1 MLFSIADCIAANAVA
16 FPARIAIEVLDPRRY
31 PEPVRRFTYR
41 GLWQAVCV
49 LADAFGYV
57 EAGRHGPMVA
67 TLLPNGSGQLISYLA
82 AQVAGVTAVP
92 LDGRRGHDELAYILR
107 DCEASVL
114 VAAGSSLDAAHALA
128 HELGLRVLDLGRVD
142 LGGEHLDYLP
152 GSRDSGR
159 TPAVV
164 AYTAGTTG
172 FPKGM
177 FWSNQDWL
185 LRLFRSGWAFGV
197 SPDHTVSM
205 SGPLLHVPFG
215 GMALGALI
223 IGARVRIIT
232 DFELDVALQEY
243 ARHCT
248 WVCLTP
254 AVLGAVTERWHERG
268 RPSLDA
274 VRLLLTTGSA
284 GPVPLLEA
292 AFDLFPRARITEAY
306 GWIEGGWICHEVKD
320 REALVPNSVGW
331 PIVGAEISIRD
342 DNGLTVADG
351 GRGELVAR
359 TLVPFGGYLGEEQRS
374 AELLTPDGFVRSG
387 DVATR
392 LEDGRVAIVDRIAD
406 RISVNGR
413 FVYCTEVEGV
423 LRRHPDVVDV
433 AVFGA
438 QGPNGPCVA
447 AAVVLRR
454 DAAPSPPA
462 ALAVADEL
470 RRSCRSHLDAFQC
483 PQVVI
488 PLDSLPRSSAGQV
501 LKYRLVQE
509 LSPPRPAPRR

>member
-351 GRGELVAR
+351 GRGELR
-359 TLVPFGGYLGEEQRS
+359 
-374 AELLTPDGFVRSG
+374 
-387 DVATR
+387 
-392 LEDGRVAIVDRIAD
+392 
-406 RISVNGR
+406 
-413 FVYCTEVEGV
+413 
-423 LRRHPDVVDV
+423 
-433 AVFGA
+433 
-438 QGPNGPCVA
+438 
-447 AAVVLRR
+447 
-454 DAAPSPPA
+454 PA
-462 ALAVADEL
+462 
-470 RRSCRSHLDAFQC
+470 RSCRSAGTSGRSSAPPNCSPRRLRAQRRRRHPARGRPGRHRGPHRRSHLGQRPFSCTAPRWKGCCAAIPTWWTWPCSAPRDRTVRAWPPPSSCGATRHRRRRPPSPWPTSCDGAAAATSTLQC

-488 PLDSLPRSSAGQV
+488 LLDSLPQQRWPGAEVPLGAGAQ
-501 LKYRLVQE
+501 
-509 LSPPRPAPRR
+509 PAAAGPRR